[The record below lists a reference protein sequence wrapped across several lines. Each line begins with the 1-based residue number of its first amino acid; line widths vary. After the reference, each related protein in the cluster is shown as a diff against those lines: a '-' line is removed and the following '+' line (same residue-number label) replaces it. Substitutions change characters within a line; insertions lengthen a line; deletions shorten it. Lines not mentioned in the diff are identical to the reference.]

1 MQNYMSLGQNGL
13 DLIKNFEGTRL
24 ESYQDSVGIWTIGT
38 GSIRINGQPVQQ
50 GMIITEDQANQL
62 LTEELN
68 HFVEIINHVVQV
80 DLTQNQFD
88 ALVSFTYNLGDGN
101 LRKST
106 LLRKLNAGD
115 YQGAADEFPKW
126 DRAGGQVIAGLLRRR
141 NAERDLFLS

>member
-1 MQNYMSLGQNGL
+1 M
-13 DLIKNFEGTRL
+13 
-24 ESYQDSVGIWTIGT
+24 V
-38 GSIRINGQPVQQ
+38 
-50 GMIITEDQANQL
+50 ITEDQANQL

-68 HFVEIINHVVQV
+68 HFVEIINQVVQV

>member
-13 DLIKNFEGTRL
+13 DLIKNFEGLRL
-24 ESYQDSVGIWTIGT
+24 EAYQDSIGIWSIGV

-50 GMIITEDQANQL
+50 GMVITEDQANQL

-68 HFVEIINHVVQV
+68 HFVEIINQVVQV